1 MVMVLIMHKTF
12 SSLSAEL
19 ELIQCLQ
26 PESIFKIKVIL
37 SLRGLKQVKRQMTQ
51 TFQGPN
57 LISHAV
63 LFMLNIG
70 CEPEKQNTS
79 GCFQR
84 LWKQLSV
91 RHHLLPSSVMKSP
104 QHMHTLTPPRPK
116 LLTLLTS
123 RGFTLFNFRFSFL
136 YSAHCQPSQRP
147 KLSA

>member
-1 MVMVLIMHKTF
+1 MVMVLIIHKTF

-19 ELIQCLQ
+19 KLIQRQ
-26 PESIFKIKVIL
+26 QAESIFKIKVIL
-37 SLRGLKQVKRQMTQ
+37 SLQGLKQAKRQMTQ

-63 LFMLNIG
+63 LFLLNIG
-70 CEPEKQNTS
+70 CKPEKENTP

-91 RHHLLPSSVMKSP
+91 RHHLLPSSVTKSP

-123 RGFTLFNFRFSFL
+123 WGLTLFNF
-136 YSAHCQPSQRP
+136 
-147 KLSA
+147 